1 MNIHLPAE
9 PLNIPSLIGCCKKSC
24 NALWLVII
32 ITHITETGQPT
43 NMYIY
48 IYIYIYIYVYIYT
61 IYNKMGLMGSGYF
74 WWFSYSNTQMENGNR
89 HKINHHRPKRF
100 SLSMLRQACETCEKS
115 ADGNDTKVR
124 VEATPFMGIWPTKYP
139 GDTMTPWGFTKKK
152 IAFVQKIA
160 SPQAGSDH
168 FTLWL
173 WLT

>member
-1 MNIHLPAE
+1 MGIAPSTNEQSRFEWGDEHPFASCE
-9 PLNIPSLIGCCKKSC
+9 PLNIPSLMGYCKKSY
-24 NALWLVII
+24 NTLWLVII
-32 ITHITETGQPT
+32 ISHIRETGQPT
-43 NMYIY
+43 NMYI
-48 IYIYIYIYVYIYT
+48 YIYT

-89 HKINHHRPKRF
+89 HKINHHRPERF
-100 SLSMLRQACETCEKS
+100 SLSMLRQACETSEKS

-139 GDTMTPWGFTKKK
+139 GDTMTPWAENSF
-152 IAFVQKIA
+152 
-160 SPQAGSDH
+160 PQGALDH